1 MKDPHGGTRQNRILV
16 MITLIT
22 SGLVVLTIFTAF
34 SLGWFDR
41 FLSYNSDSSSTVP
54 AVTEATGMPSVSS
67 AAAEAT
73 PAVSET
79 PAAAATP
86 TAAVIETDP
95 IKLLLPIQ
103 DLTGYIPAV
112 TNSNGSSSK
121 TFTVD
126 NGKITWWIYQ
136 NGTELM
142 QGYVPDT
149 TIAFPS
155 SAGFTDIE
163 GVLTF
168 RGNNYRDAPNW
179 GSADVVQKK
188 LEIVWTQDD
197 GAISGTGSYW
207 PGSGWTGQ
215 PLIVHWPAQTRQV
228 MGIKEEFRNTD
239 LVEVIYPVFD
249 GNIYFLDLVSGK
261 QTRDPIYVGY
271 GFKGTGSVDPRGYP
285 LFYTGQGLKDTNGKI
300 GVFKYRMFDLIQNKE
315 IFGIP
320 GADSVA
326 YRSWGAFDSSSLI
339 DRQTDTLIEAGE
351 NGVLYKTKLNTVFD
365 PAAKTITINPEIT
378 KFTYKL
384 SYHTFF
390 GVESSPLMYR
400 NLLYFADNGG
410 TVVCMDINTLEPVWM
425 YNTLGDGNATMV
437 MEETGDGVFLYQGN
451 TVDQSDN
458 RSCNLRKFDALTGEQ
473 VWQYDIPTTYDSN
486 LHGGLLATPLL
497 GKDDIS
503 DLVIFNV
510 AKTTG
515 STSGTLVALDKTT
528 GKVVWSRDLA
538 AYSWSSP
545 ISIRGNDGK
554 TYGIFCDSV
563 GDMHLFDPRTGI
575 DLDVISLGLN
585 VEASP
590 SAYNDMIV
598 VGSYAQKIF
607 GIKIT

>member
-1 MKDPHGGTRQNRILV
+1 MFSMDSKNKAKKQSRVILLATVFTAGLLIVTIMTVISQGGFDGLYNAANATSPGIALPSGSDAASANTMETAGGT
-16 MITLIT
+16 TT
-22 SGLVVLTIFTAF
+22 
-34 SLGWFDR
+34 
-41 FLSYNSDSSSTVP
+41 
-54 AVTEATGMPSVSS
+54 
-67 AAAEAT
+67 AAASPSPT
-73 PAVSET
+73 P
-79 PAAAATP
+79 
-86 TAAVIETDP
+86 IETDP
-95 IKLLLPIQ
+95 AKLLIPIKSLP
-103 DLTGYIPAV
+103 GYIPAAADGD
-112 TNSNGSSSK
+112 GSYTK
-121 TFTVD
+121 TFAAD
-126 NGKITWWIYQ
+126 NGLIHWWIYQ
-136 NGTELM
+136 NGIELIEN
-142 QGYVPDT
+142 YVPDT

-155 SAGFTDIE
+155 PAGFTDIE

-168 RGNNYRDAPNW
+168 RGNNYRDAPSW

-188 LEIVWTQDD
+188 LEIVWTQTD

-215 PLIVHWPAQTRQV
+215 PLLVHWPAETRQV
-228 MGIKEEFRNTD
+228 MGIKEEFKNTD

-249 GNIYFLDLVSGK
+249 GNIYFFDLATGK
-261 QTRDPIYVGY
+261 PTRDPIYVGY

-300 GVFKYRMFDLIQNKE
+300 GVFKYRIFDLIQNKE
-315 IFGIP
+315 IYGIP
-320 GADSVA
+320 GADPVA
-326 YRSWGAFDSSSLI
+326 YRTWGAFDSSAMI

-351 NGVLYKTKLNTVFD
+351 NGVLYKTKLNTVYD
-365 PAAKTITINPEIT
+365 PAAKTISINPEIT
-378 KFTYKL
+378 RFVYKL
-384 SYHTFF
+384 SYHKFY
-390 GVESSPLMYR
+390 GVESSPLMYK

-410 TVVCMDINTLEPVWM
+410 TVVCMDINTLEPIWM

-451 TVDQSDN
+451 TVDQSDH
-458 RSCNLRKFDALTGEQ
+458 RSCNLRKIDAVTGKQ

-486 LHGGLLATPLL
+486 LHGGLLATPLI

-503 DLVIFNV
+503 DLIIFNV

-515 STSGTLVALDKTT
+515 SSSGTLVALDKTT
-528 GKVVWSRDLA
+528 GKAVWSRDLA

-545 ISIRGNDGK
+545 ISIKGNDGK

-575 DLDVISLGLN
+575 DLDVISLELN